1 MNVTPNPWALTF
13 SFGRALQA
21 SVLKAWGGKDE
32 NVKAAQDMLLA
43 LAQANGMAAMGKYNG
58 SKGHPSVT
66 GQLYVKN
73 YTY

>member
-1 MNVTPNPWALTF
+1 MNVTPNPWSLTF

-21 SVLKAWGGKDE
+21 SVLKAWGGKEE
-32 NVKAAQDMLLA
+32 NTKAAQDMLLA
-43 LAQANGMAAMGKYNG
+43 LCQANGMAQMGKYNAAA
-58 SKGHPSVT
+58 GHPSVT